1 MNAKENAGEVVG
13 YAPRNQMP
21 ADNYVS
27 GLSSLVYRTFMNRP
41 ANEDLIRGI
50 R

>member
-1 MNAKENAGEVVG
+1 MAGRVSG
-13 YAPRNQMP
+13 LTAHNLTP

-27 GLSSLVYRTFMNRP
+27 GLSSLVYRTLTNRP

-50 R
+50 K